1 MDNKIMCPFD
11 IYNPYVKKDKS
22 VNKMMNYETY
32 KHYVDTETSM
42 LMSMFNYEGLPE
54 SIDTNYMEWCLVSYG
69 VVAIVK
75 IDNDRYYA
83 GVPALLPPLDDYGHG
98 TTVEMITRNG
108 TIINNRTVGVD
119 CALIWNNNIHL
130 PETDLYRFAN
140 MFTETDIALKT
151 VIRNCKKSPIPV
163 AGNSKLK
170 SAIDIAMNNAIE
182 GLSDYTVMND
192 TSLVDEINGK
202 SSDIPVM
209 SLTDVKDADRLQ
221 YLSKFHDDLLRRLA
235 TLYGH
240 DMQTSGKMAQQS
252 VDEIQ
257 GYDSFSMI
265 YPEVRLDARFKGIKQ
280 FNDVFGFNASV
291 DYSLPWRYNIYKQ
304 DESDDGVDE
313 EAISDEV
320 VGGETISEEVE
331 SDD

>member
-1 MDNKIMCPFD
+1 MSQKHMICPFD

-22 VNKMMNYETY
+22 INKLMNYETY
-32 KHYVDTETSM
+32 KHYVNIETSM
-42 LMSMFNYEGLPE
+42 LMSMFNYKGLPE
-54 SIDTNYMEWCLVSYG
+54 SIDTNYMEWCLVSFG

-83 GVPALLPPLDDYGHG
+83 GVPALLPPLDDYGWG
-98 TTVEMITRNG
+98 TTVEMVTRNG
-108 TIINNRTVGVD
+108 TIVNKQTVGID
-119 CALIWNNNIHL
+119 CALIWNNNTHT
-130 PETDLYRFAN
+130 PEFDLYRFAN
-140 MFTETDIALKT
+140 IFTETDIALKT
-151 VIRNCKKSPIPV
+151 VIRNCKKAPIPV

-170 SAIDIAMNNAIE
+170 TAIDTAMNNAIE

-202 SSDIPVM
+202 TSDIPVM

-252 VDEIQ
+252 VEEVQ
-257 GYDSFSMI
+257 GYDSYSMI
-265 YPEVRLDARFKGIKQ
+265 YPEVRLDSRLKGIKQ
-280 FNDVFGFNASV
+280 FNEVFGFNATV

-304 DESDDGVDE
+304 DKDDDGVDPNNVE
-313 EAISDEV
+313 
-320 VGGETISEEVE
+320 GGV

>member
-1 MDNKIMCPFD
+1 MSQKHMICPFD

-22 VNKMMNYETY
+22 INKLMNYETY
-32 KHYVDTETSM
+32 THYVNIEMSM
-42 LMSMFNYEGLPE
+42 LMSMFEYKGLPK
-54 SIDTNYMEWCLVSYG
+54 SIDINYMEWCLVSFG

-75 IDNDRYYA
+75 IDKDRYYA
-83 GVPALLPPLDDYGHG
+83 GVPALLPPLDDYGWG
-98 TTVEMITRNG
+98 TTVEMTTRNG
-108 TIINNRTVGVD
+108 TIIKKRTVGVD
-119 CALIWNNNIHL
+119 CALIWNNNTHT
-130 PETDLYRFAN
+130 PEFDLYRFAN

-163 AGNSKLK
+163 ARNSKLK
-170 SAIDIAMNNAIE
+170 TAIDTAMNNAIE
-182 GLSDYTVMND
+182 GLSDYTVIND

-209 SLTDVKDADRLQ
+209 TLTDVKDADRLQ

-252 VDEIQ
+252 VEEVQ
-257 GYDSFSMI
+257 GYDSYSMI
-265 YPEVRLDARFKGIKQ
+265 YPAVRLDCRLKGVEQ
-280 FNDVFGFNASV
+280 FNEVFDFDATV

-304 DESDDGVDE
+304 DEGDDGIDPNNVE
-313 EAISDEV
+313 
-320 VGGETISEEVE
+320 GGANN
-331 SDD
+331 D

>member
-1 MDNKIMCPFD
+1 MSQKHMICPFD

-22 VNKMMNYETY
+22 INKLMNYETY
-32 KHYVDTETSM
+32 KHYVNIETSM
-42 LMSMFNYEGLPE
+42 LMSMFNYKGLPE
-54 SIDTNYMEWCLVSYG
+54 SIDTNYMEWCLVSFG

-83 GVPALLPPLDDYGHG
+83 GVPALLPPLDDYGWG
-98 TTVEMITRNG
+98 TTVEMVTRNG
-108 TIINNRTVGVD
+108 TIVNKRTVGID
-119 CALIWNNNIHL
+119 CALIWNNNTHT
-130 PETDLYRFAN
+130 PEFDLYRFAN
-140 MFTETDIALKT
+140 IFTETDIALKT
-151 VIRNCKKSPIPV
+151 VIRNCKKAPIPV

-170 SAIDIAMNNAIE
+170 TAIDTAMNNAIE

-202 SSDIPVM
+202 TSNIPVI

-252 VDEIQ
+252 VEEIQ
-257 GYDSFSMI
+257 GYDSYSMI
-265 YPEVRLDARFKGIKQ
+265 YPQVRLDSRLKGIKQ
-280 FNDVFGFNASV
+280 FNEVFGFNATV

-304 DESDDGVDE
+304 DKDDDGVDPNNVE
-313 EAISDEV
+313 
-320 VGGETISEEVE
+320 GGV

>member
-1 MDNKIMCPFD
+1 MNQKHMICPFD

-22 VNKMMNYETY
+22 INKLMNYETY
-32 KHYVDTETSM
+32 KHYVNIETSM
-42 LMSMFNYEGLPE
+42 LMSMFNYKGLPE
-54 SIDTNYMEWCLVSYG
+54 SIDTNYMEWCLVSFG

-83 GVPALLPPLDDYGHG
+83 GVPALLPPLDDYGWG
-98 TTVEMITRNG
+98 TTVEMVTRNG
-108 TIINNRTVGVD
+108 TIVNKRTVGID
-119 CALIWNNNIHL
+119 CALIWNNNTHT
-130 PETDLYRFAN
+130 PEFDLYRFAN
-140 MFTETDIALKT
+140 IFTETDIALKT
-151 VIRNCKKSPIPV
+151 VIRNCKKAPIPV

-170 SAIDIAMNNAIE
+170 TAIDTAMNNAIE

-202 SSDIPVM
+202 TSDIPVM
-209 SLTDVKDADRLQ
+209 TLTDVKDADRLQ

-252 VDEIQ
+252 VEEVQ
-257 GYDSFSMI
+257 GYDSYSMI
-265 YPEVRLDARFKGIKQ
+265 YPEVRLDSRLKGIKQ
-280 FNDVFGFNASV
+280 FNEVFGFNATV

-304 DESDDGVDE
+304 DDTDDGVDPNSVE
-313 EAISDEV
+313 
-320 VGGETISEEVE
+320 GGVSN
-331 SDD
+331 D

>member
-1 MDNKIMCPFD
+1 MSQKHMICPFD

-22 VNKMMNYETY
+22 INKLMNYETY
-32 KHYVDTETSM
+32 KHYVNIETSM
-42 LMSMFNYEGLPE
+42 LMSMFNYKGLPE
-54 SIDTNYMEWCLVSYG
+54 SIDTNYMEWCLVSFG

-83 GVPALLPPLDDYGHG
+83 GVPALLPPLDDYGWG
-98 TTVEMITRNG
+98 TTVEMVTRNG
-108 TIINNRTVGVD
+108 TIVNKRTVGID
-119 CALIWNNNIHL
+119 CALIWNNNTRA
-130 PETDLYRFAN
+130 PEFDLYRFAN
-140 MFTETDIALKT
+140 IFTETDIALKT
-151 VIRNCKKSPIPV
+151 VIRNCKKAPIPV

-170 SAIDIAMNNAIE
+170 TAIDTAMNNAIE

-202 SSDIPVM
+202 TSDIPVM
-209 SLTDVKDADRLQ
+209 TLTDVKDADRLQ

-252 VDEIQ
+252 VEEVQ
-257 GYDSFSMI
+257 GYDSYSMI
-265 YPEVRLDARFKGIKQ
+265 YPEVRLDSRLKGIKQ
-280 FNDVFGFNASV
+280 FNEVFGFNATV

-304 DESDDGVDE
+304 DDGDDGIDPNNVE
-313 EAISDEV
+313 
-320 VGGETISEEVE
+320 GGANN
-331 SDD
+331 D

>member
-1 MDNKIMCPFD
+1 MSQKHMICPFD

-22 VNKMMNYETY
+22 INKLMNYETY
-32 KHYVDTETSM
+32 KHYVNIETSM
-42 LMSMFNYEGLPE
+42 LMSMFNYKGLPE
-54 SIDTNYMEWCLVSYG
+54 SIDIDYMEWCLVSFG

-83 GVPALLPPLDDYGHG
+83 GVPALLPPLDDYGWG
-98 TTVEMITRNG
+98 TTVEMVARNG
-108 TIINNRTVGVD
+108 TIINKRTVGID
-119 CALIWNNNIHL
+119 CALIWNNNTHT
-130 PETDLYRFAN
+130 PEFDLYRFAN
-140 MFTETDIALKT
+140 IFTETDIALKT
-151 VIRNCKKSPIPV
+151 VIRNCKKAPIPV

-170 SAIDIAMNNAIE
+170 TAIDAAMTNAVE

-202 SSDIPVM
+202 TSDIPVM

-252 VDEIQ
+252 IEEVQ
-257 GYDSFSMI
+257 GYDSYSMI
-265 YPEVRLDARFKGIKQ
+265 YPEVRLDSRLKGIKQ
-280 FNDVFGFNASV
+280 FNEVFGFNATV

-304 DESDDGVDE
+304 DDTDDGVDPNSVE
-313 EAISDEV
+313 
-320 VGGETISEEVE
+320 GGVSN
-331 SDD
+331 D

>member
-1 MDNKIMCPFD
+1 MSQKHMICPFD

-22 VNKMMNYETY
+22 INKLMNYETY
-32 KHYVDTETSM
+32 KHYVNIETSM
-42 LMSMFNYEGLPE
+42 LMSMFNYKGLPE
-54 SIDTNYMEWCLVSYG
+54 TIDINYMEWCLVSFG

-75 IDNDRYYA
+75 IEDNRYYA
-83 GVPALLPPLDDYGHG
+83 GVPALLPPLDDYGWG
-98 TTVEMITRNG
+98 TTVEMVTRNG
-108 TIINNRTVGVD
+108 TIVNKRTVGID
-119 CALIWNNNIHL
+119 CALIWNNNTHT
-130 PETDLYRFAN
+130 PEFDLYRFAN
-140 MFTETDIALKT
+140 IFTETDIALKT
-151 VIRNCKKSPIPV
+151 VIRNCKKAPIPV

-170 SAIDIAMNNAIE
+170 TAIDTAMNNAIE

-257 GYDSFSMI
+257 GYDSYSMI
-265 YPEVRLDARFKGIKQ
+265 YPEVRLGSRLKGIKQ
-280 FNDVFGFNASV
+280 FNEVFGFNATV

-304 DESDDGVDE
+304 DDTDDGVDPNSVE
-313 EAISDEV
+313 
-320 VGGETISEEVE
+320 GGVSN
-331 SDD
+331 D

>member
-1 MDNKIMCPFD
+1 MSTCNISSPFD
-11 IYNPYVKKDKS
+11 IYNPYVTKDKT
-22 VNKMMNYETY
+22 VNKLMNYETY
-32 KHYVDTETSM
+32 QHYVNIESSM
-42 LMSMFNYEGLPE
+42 LMSMFNYEGLPS
-54 SIDTNYMEWCLVSYG
+54 SIDVNYMEWCLLAFG

-75 IDNDRYYA
+75 IEYDRYYA
-83 GVPALLPPLDDYGHG
+83 GVPALLPPLDDYGWG
-98 TTVEMITRNG
+98 TTVEMVTRNG

-119 CALIWNNNIHL
+119 CALIWNNNTKTA
-130 PETDLYRFAN
+130 EFDLYRFAN
-140 MFTETDIALKT
+140 MFTETDIAIKT

-163 AGNSKLK
+163 ANNGKLK
-170 SAIDIAMNNAIE
+170 TAIDVAMKNAVE
-182 GLSDYTVMND
+182 GLSDYTVIND

-202 SSDIPVM
+202 TSDIPVM

-252 VDEIQ
+252 VEEVQ
-257 GYDSFSMI
+257 GYDSYSMI
-265 YPEVRLDARFKGIKQ
+265 YPEVRLDSRLKGIKQ
-280 FNDVFGFNASV
+280 FNEVFGFNATV

-304 DESDDGVDE
+304 DKDDDGVDPNNVE
-313 EAISDEV
+313 
-320 VGGETISEEVE
+320 GGV

>member
-1 MDNKIMCPFD
+1 MSQKHMICPFD

-22 VNKMMNYETY
+22 INKLMNYETY
-32 KHYVDTETSM
+32 KHYVNIETSM
-42 LMSMFNYEGLPE
+42 LMSMFNYKGLPE
-54 SIDTNYMEWCLVSYG
+54 TIDINYMEWCLVSFG

-75 IDNDRYYA
+75 IEDNRYYA
-83 GVPALLPPLDDYGHG
+83 GVPALLPPLDDYGWG
-98 TTVEMITRNG
+98 TTVEMVTRNG
-108 TIINNRTVGVD
+108 TIVNKRTVGID
-119 CALIWNNNIHL
+119 CALIWNNNTHT
-130 PETDLYRFAN
+130 PEFDLYRFAN
-140 MFTETDIALKT
+140 IFTETDIALKT
-151 VIRNCKKSPIPV
+151 VIRNCKKAPIPV

-170 SAIDIAMNNAIE
+170 TAIDTAMNNAIE

-202 SSDIPVM
+202 SGDIPVM

-257 GYDSFSMI
+257 GYDSYSMI
-265 YPEVRLDARFKGIKQ
+265 YPEVRLGSRLKGIKQ
-280 FNDVFGFNASV
+280 FNEVFGFNATV

-304 DESDDGVDE
+304 DDTDDGVDPNGVE
-313 EAISDEV
+313 
-320 VGGETISEEVE
+320 GGVSN
-331 SDD
+331 D

>member
-1 MDNKIMCPFD
+1 MSQKHMICPFD

-22 VNKMMNYETY
+22 INKLMNYETY
-32 KHYVDTETSM
+32 KHYVNIETSM
-42 LMSMFNYEGLPE
+42 VMSMFNYKGLPE
-54 SIDTNYMEWCLVSYG
+54 SIDINYMEWCLVSFG

-75 IDNDRYYA
+75 IDSDRYYA
-83 GVPALLPPLDDYGHG
+83 GVPALLPPLDDYGWG
-98 TTVEMITRNG
+98 TTVEMVTRNG
-108 TIINNRTVGVD
+108 TIVNKRTVGID
-119 CALIWNNNIHL
+119 CALIWNNNTRT
-130 PETDLYRFAN
+130 PEFDLYRFAN
-140 MFTETDIALKT
+140 IFTETDIALKT
-151 VIRNCKKSPIPV
+151 VIRNCKKAPIPV

-170 SAIDIAMNNAIE
+170 TAIDTAMNNAIE

-257 GYDSFSMI
+257 GYDSYSMI
-265 YPEVRLDARFKGIKQ
+265 YPEVRLDSRLKGIKQ
-280 FNDVFGFNASV
+280 FNKVFGFNATV

-304 DESDDGVDE
+304 DSTDDGVDPNSVE
-313 EAISDEV
+313 
-320 VGGETISEEVE
+320 GGVNN
-331 SDD
+331 DR